1 MAEMI
6 SKVNDSAVLAGVPAD
21 LERPKYVGATAPVTS
36 VGFAAGGGGG
46 VDVAGI
52 GGGANFAAAAG
63 AF

>member
-6 SKVNDSAVLAGVPAD
+6 SKVNRSAVLAEISADIDRPAY
-21 LERPKYVGATAPVTS
+21 LGATAPVTS

-46 VDVAGI
+46 VDVAGM
-52 GGGANFAAAAG
+52 GADANFAAAAG

>member
-6 SKVNDSAVLAGVPAD
+6 SKVNDSAVLAGLPVELD
-21 LERPKYVGATAPVTS
+21 RPEYVGITAPVTS

-46 VDVAGI
+46 VDVAGM
-52 GGGANFAAAAG
+52 GGGADFAAAAG